1 VTIRLHDT
9 MAREKRDF
17 VPADP
22 KRVTMYVCGPTVYS
36 YAHIGNA
43 RSAVVFDL
51 LYRLLRHEFGAE
63 HVVYAR
69 NITDVDDR
77 IIAAAMQDDVDME
90 EITGKF
96 TGIYRSDMAALGA
109 LTPTLEPQATAHI
122 AAMFALVERLVAA
135 GFAYVAEENVVFDT
149 NAFSAYGQLSK
160 RPRDEQIAGAR
171 VEVEPYKRNPADFVL
186 WKSTPRKYPGWMS
199 PWGWGRPGWHLECSA
214 MIETVLGTTIDIH
227 GGGQD
232 LIFPHHENEIAQSAC
247 AHDGA
252 ALARFWLHNGFLTM
266 DAEKMSKSLGNVAL
280 VHDLLKS
287 WPGEVLRYALLSGHY
302 RAPMD
307 WTDGLL
313 QQSKATLDGWYRAL
327 GKLSDVE
334 AEDVGAPAEVVA
346 ALEDDLNTPQALAAV
361 SALVSEANKASHPA
375 KRARLKGAIRAA
387 GDLLGLL
394 QEDTSAW
401 FKRTA
406 ESGPSDA
413 EIDAL
418 VAARQAAR
426 KAKDFAEADRIRD
439 ELARHNVLVED
450 GPGGSTWRRG

>member
-1 VTIRLHDT
+1 MTIRLYDT

-51 LYRLLRHEFGAE
+51 LFRLLRHAYGPDQ
-63 HVVYAR
+63 VLYAR
-69 NITDVDDR
+69 NITDIDDR
-77 IIAAAMQDDVDME
+77 IMAAAMQDDME
-90 EITGKF
+90 ISEITEKYAQV
-96 TGIYRSDMAALGA
+96 YREDMAALGVLA
-109 LTPTLEPQATAHI
+109 PTFEPTATGHI
-122 AAMFALVERLVAA
+122 APMIAIVEKLLAA
-135 GFAYVAEENVVFDT
+135 NAAYIADGHVVFDVP
-149 NAFSAYGQLSK
+149 AFQGYGALSK
-160 RPRDEQIAGAR
+160 RARDEQIAGAR
-171 VEVEPYKRNPADFVL
+171 VEVEPWKRDPADFVL
-186 WKSTPRKYPGWMS
+186 WKPGLAKQPGWAS
-199 PWGWGRPGWHLECSA
+199 PWGRGRPGWHLECSA
-214 MIETVLGTTIDIH
+214 MIETILGQTIDIH

-232 LIFPHHENEIAQSAC
+232 LIFPHHENEIAQSSC
-247 AHDGA
+247 AHGGTP
-252 ALARFWLHNGFLTM
+252 LARFWLHNGFLTM
-266 DAEKMSKSLGNVAL
+266 DSEKMSKSLGNVAL

-302 RAPMD
+302 RTPMD

-327 GKLSDVE
+327 GKLADAPTSDAVPPP
-334 AEDVGAPAEVVA
+334 DVVA
-346 ALEDDLNTPQALAAV
+346 ALEDDLNTAQALAAV
-361 SALVSEANKASHPA
+361 SALVRDANTASHPD
-375 KRARLKGAIRAA
+375 KRARLKAALQAA

-394 QEDTSAW
+394 QHDAEAW
-401 FKRTA
+401 FKGA
-406 ESGPSDA
+406 AGDGPSDA

-418 VAARQAAR
+418 VVARQDAR